1 MKKFGLLFLLSIL
14 FSTTALADEGMWML
28 NQIKDLDLDKKG
40 LEIKPEDLYS
50 PGTTSILDAI
60 VWLGGCSASFVS
72 DQGLVLTNHHCGYG
86 ALQRNASISGIDYI
100 KEGFLAKDKSEE
112 LPAMGSY
119 AYVIQ
124 DVKDVSKEVLAVAKD
139 EEDLVE
145 RDKLFEAKIAE
156 MVEALEQDR
165 DDISVRV
172 VPVFKGKQYW
182 QFVYKKYQDVRIVY
196 APPSSIGKY
205 GGDIDNW
212 MWPRHTGDFTFLR
225 VYQGPDGSG
234 AKFSTENVPVQPKNY
249 LKIAQEPLKEGDF
262 SYILGFP
269 GKTTRWH
276 SSYSVTWSLE
286 HKFKSRIKEFSEVL
300 DIMDEFG
307 AENPQAKI
315 KLAGFHSGLANA
327 MKNYQ
332 GNVDGM
338 ERNHFIDQ
346 KQKFEAELINFINED
361 SQRKE
366 NCGNL
371 FSDIKQEF
379 TALEK
384 VNAYQSAVSNFDFLG
399 GTLSSLGSQIYG
411 IVREREKPEGERE
424 PGFSER
430 KTRQNAERLKFR
442 FLSFYEPFDR
452 VMFARALKKAKA
464 QNINALDYIKD
475 IDAFVESAYNET
487 KLKNAEFAKELFFKS
502 VAEIDA
508 LNDPFLKLAA
518 ALYND
523 KEQIKKDGE
532 ARSARMKALRRQ
544 YIQAV
549 QAYQSKEIYPDA
561 NGTIRF
567 TYGYIKGYQPQ
578 DAVEYAPFTTLSGV
592 VSKDTGEE
600 PFDMPAKLGELFIE
614 KDFSRWQDKAL
625 GDVPVAFLNTCDI
638 TGGNS
643 GSAVM
648 NAKGE
653 LTGLAFDGNY
663 EAMTSDWQFDEN
675 IQRTIAVDIRYV
687 MFVTEKFAGAKYLL
701 KEMGL

>member
-1 MKKFGLLFLLSIL
+1 LKKLVFLFLLTTV
-14 FSTTALADEGMWML
+14 FSTAALADEGMWIL
-28 NQIKDLDLDKKG
+28 NQLKDLDLNKKG
-40 LEIKPEDLYS
+40 LEIKLEDLYS
-50 PGTTSILDAI
+50 PGKTSILDAI

-72 DQGLVLTNHHCGYG
+72 DQGLVLTNHHCAYG
-86 ALQRNASISGIDYI
+86 ALQRNASKSGTDYI

-112 LPAMGSY
+112 LSAMGSY

-124 DVKDVSKEVLAVAKD
+124 NVKDVSEEVLAVAKD
-139 EEDLVE
+139 EKDLVE

-156 MVEALEQDR
+156 MVEILEQDH
-165 DDISVRV
+165 DDITAKV
-172 VPVFKGKQYW
+172 VPMFKGKQYW

-212 MWPRHTGDFTFLR
+212 MWPRHTGDFTYLR
-225 VYQGPDGSG
+225 VYQSPDGSG
-234 AKFSTENVPVQPKNY
+234 AKFSPDNIPVQPKNY
-249 LKIAQEPLKEGDF
+249 LKVAQEPLKEGDF

-269 GKTTRWH
+269 GRTTRWH
-276 SSYSVTWSLE
+276 SSHSVAWNLE
-286 HKFKSRIKEFSEVL
+286 NKFKSRIKEFSQVL
-300 DIMDEFG
+300 DIMDKFS
-307 AENPQAKI
+307 AENEQAKI
-315 KLAGFHSGLANA
+315 KLAGFRSGLANA

-338 ERNHFIDQ
+338 ERTDFIGQ
-346 KQKFEAELINFINED
+346 KQKYEAELMEFINND
-361 SQRKE
+361 SKRKQ

-371 FSDIKQEF
+371 FSDIQNEF
-379 TALEK
+379 TELDK
-384 VNAYQSAVSNFDFLG
+384 VNAYQNAVKNFGFLS
-399 GTLSSLGSQIYG
+399 GTMSSLGSQIYSV
-411 IVREREKPEGERE
+411 VREREKPEEDRE

-442 FLSFYEPFDR
+442 FLSFYEPFDK
-452 VMFARALKKAKA
+452 VMLARALKEAKA

-475 IDAFVESAYNET
+475 VDIFVESAYSET
-487 KLKNAEFAKELFFKS
+487 KLKNADFAKELFFKS
-502 VAEIDA
+502 VKEIEA

-518 ALYND
+518 ALYD
-523 KEQIKKDGE
+523 SKEQIEKDTE
-532 ARSARMKALRRQ
+532 ARSARMKALRRH

-549 QAYQSKEIYPDA
+549 QDYQGKEIYPDA

-592 VSKDTGEE
+592 VAKNSGEE
-600 PFDMPAKLGELFIE
+600 PFDMPEKLAELAE
-614 KDFSRWQDKAL
+614 AKDFGRWQDKAL

-663 EAMTSDWQFDEN
+663 EAMTGDWQFDDN
-675 IQRTIAVDIRYV
+675 IQRTISVDIRYV
-687 MFVTEKFAGAKYLL
+687 MFITEKFAGAEYLL